1 MLVTCLDVVAVVVVD
16 GVVVVVIGCDVVVVG
31 TVVVIGCGVVVVGT
45 VVVDCVVCFV
55 VLIDVVADED
65 IDGDEV
71 KSAISMSSM

>member
-1 MLVTCLDVVAVVVVD
+1 MFVLVTCLDVVAVVVVD
-16 GVVVVVIGCDVVVVG
+16 GVV
-31 TVVVIGCGVVVVGT
+31 VVVIGCGVVVVGT

>member
-1 MLVTCLDVVAVVVVD
+1 MLVTCLDVVAVVVAN
-16 GVVVVVIGCDVVVVG
+16 GVV
-31 TVVVIGCGVVVVGT
+31 VVVIGCGVVVVGT

>member
-16 GVVVVVIGCDVVVVG
+16 GVV
-31 TVVVIGCGVVVVGT
+31 VVVIGCGVVVVGT

>member
-1 MLVTCLDVVAVVVVD
+1 MLVTCLDVVAVVVAD
-16 GVVVVVIGCDVVVVG
+16 GVV
-31 TVVVIGCGVVVVGT
+31 VVVIGCGVVVVGT